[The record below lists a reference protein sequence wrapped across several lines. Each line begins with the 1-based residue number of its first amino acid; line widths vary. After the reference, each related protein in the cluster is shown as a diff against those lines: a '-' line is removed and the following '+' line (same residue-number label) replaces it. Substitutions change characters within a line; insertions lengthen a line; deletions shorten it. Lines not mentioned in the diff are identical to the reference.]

1 MPEANEQLEEVMPEY
16 PLCFALTGLGVAIV
30 LAIEQITLAIG
41 AKTREGHSHH
51 HDHNHGHGHE
61 HKHSQYFTTVV
72 SGMLDGET
80 LAELE
85 EPLTSKEECSFAKCP
100 HNTSNYHAT
109 ETSGSTIHK
118 RRVSKDI
125 QDHDHG
131 HGHGHGHEHA
141 HDHGHDHDHSCPHHN
156 HEHAVKRTASS
167 THFEE
172 EHNHEAVALDDVLKA
187 ESMRDLITAYALEVS
202 TAIHSIVIGVDLGM
216 LDDYNTIAILL
227 AALCFHQFVE
237 GLGLGTVIAGSSG
250 QLGNSKVI
258 SFVVV
263 FSSMVSFG
271 VTVGILTSAGG
282 ESEFQSTAKGV
293 ATSIAAGSLLYTS
306 LTEMAGS
313 SFNRKDLEDRL
324 GLKTVMV
331 LAFVAGIVIMGIIG
345 IWA

>member
-1 MPEANEQLEEVMPEY
+1 MPEANEQLEEIFPEY
-16 PLCFALTGLGVAIV
+16 PLSFALTGLGVAIV

-41 AKTREGHSHH
+41 AKTREGHHNH
-51 HDHNHGHGHE
+51 HDHSHGHE
-61 HKHSQYFTTVV
+61 HVHSTKGKGSSQFFTAV
-72 SGMLDGET
+72 SGMPADSR
-80 LAELE
+80 ELE
-85 EPLTSKEECSFAKCP
+85 EPLHTEDCGFVKCQ
-100 HNTSNYHAT
+100 HNNNYHAT
-109 ETSGSTIHK
+109 EVSSTNIHK
-118 RRVSKDI
+118 RKSSKDFG
-125 QDHDHG
+125 HDHG
-131 HGHGHGHEHA
+131 HGHVMDHG
-141 HDHGHDHDHSCPHHN
+141 HDHGHDCA
-156 HEHAVKRTASS
+156 HEH
-167 THFEE
+167 HEE
-172 EHNHEAVALDDVLKA
+172 KPRHPSYDEHNHEAVALDDILQA

-216 LDDYNTIAILL
+216 LDDYNTVAILL

-271 VTVGILTSAGG
+271 VTIGILTSASG
-282 ESEFQSTAKGV
+282 ESEFQSAAKGV

-313 SFNRKDLEDRL
+313 SFNRKDIEDRL
-324 GLKTVMV
+324 GLKCIMV
-331 LAFVAGIVIMGIIG
+331 LAFVTGIAVMAVIG